1 MSPKLIHFMSGSLGS
16 AAQYSAAAELDVLAN
31 NVRFNDWIAELLRPA
46 LSGCTLE
53 VGAGI
58 GTMSVR
64 FAPYVAHLL
73 SIEPAENLETRLK
86 SATSAHSNVEVRT
99 ALSSDVHERDFNAI
113 TYVSVLEHIED
124 DGAELRLAHQLLAPS
139 GRLAIFVPAMPSL
152 YGTIDRLSDHYRR
165 YTRGGLETI
174 VREAGFAIDQI
185 HYLDVASVVP
195 YWLAYRVVK
204 IKTLGGGS
212 GALFDRLLVPASRA
226 VQRVWR
232 RPPFGKNLVC
242 LATKQ

>member
-1 MSPKLIHFMSGSLGS
+1 MSGSLGS

-31 NVRFNDWIAELLRPA
+31 NARFNDWIAELLRSA
-46 LSGCTLE
+46 LSGRTLE

-64 FAPYVAHLL
+64 FAPYVDHLL
-73 SIEPAENLETRLK
+73 SVEPAENLATRLK
-86 SATSAHSNVEVRT
+86 SATSAHGNVEPRT
-99 ALSSDVHERDFNAI
+99 ALSSDVHERDFDAI

-152 YGTIDRLSDHYRR
+152 YGTMDRLSDHYRR
-165 YTRGGLETI
+165 YTRAGLETI
-174 VREAGFAIDQI
+174 VRDAGFAIDQV

-226 VQRVWR
+226 IQRVWR

-242 LATKQ
+242 LATRQ